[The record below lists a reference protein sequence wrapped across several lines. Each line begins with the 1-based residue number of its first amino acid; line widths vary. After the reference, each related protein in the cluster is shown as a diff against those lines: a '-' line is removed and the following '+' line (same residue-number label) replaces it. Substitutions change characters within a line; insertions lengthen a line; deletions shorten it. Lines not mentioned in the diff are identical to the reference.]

1 MNHFA
6 GLFIFITLLFLDA
19 SVWALRCGQGTRV
32 ETVITDFITIENSQC
47 EDPTHMCH
55 RFDVTATVLGQ
66 GGKISKSIILS
77 NKYYSIVHF
86 KYRN

>member
-6 GLFIFITLLFLDA
+6 CLFIFITLLFLDA

-32 ETVITDFITIENSQC
+32 ETVIKHFGTIENSQC

-55 RFDVTATVLGQ
+55 RFDVTATVLGHS
-66 GGKISKSIILS
+66 GKNSKSIILLK
-77 NKYYSIVHF
+77 KYYVTVHF
-86 KYRN
+86 TC